1 MRNCYACVLF
11 ITTPIYYNTHFK
23 GKTFRRRKAKAFLV
37 QGYGNEGVD
46 SVRLS
51 LRYAFANPDDI
62 AYLQLFKFN
71 ERVEDPEM
79 VLLQEGLHILLG
91 LHHEKAVLQRNHA
104 VRVALQIVKHFAI
117 AIEHIANIPYFIRI
131 I

>member
-1 MRNCYACVLF
+1 MCF
-11 ITTPIYYNTHFK
+11 IYNNAYLRIITQR
-23 GKTFRRRKAKAFLV
+23 KTFRRRRANAFLV

-51 LRYAFANPDDI
+51 LRYAFADPDDI

-79 VLLQEGLHILLG
+79 VLLQEGLHILLR

>member
-1 MRNCYACVLF
+1 MCF
-11 ITTPIYYNTHFK
+11 IYNNAYLRIITH

-71 ERVEDPEM
+71 ERVEYPEM

>member
-1 MRNCYACVLF
+1 MCF
-11 ITTPIYYNTHFK
+11 IYNNAYLRIITH
-23 GKTFRRRKAKAFLV
+23 GKTFRRRKANAFLV